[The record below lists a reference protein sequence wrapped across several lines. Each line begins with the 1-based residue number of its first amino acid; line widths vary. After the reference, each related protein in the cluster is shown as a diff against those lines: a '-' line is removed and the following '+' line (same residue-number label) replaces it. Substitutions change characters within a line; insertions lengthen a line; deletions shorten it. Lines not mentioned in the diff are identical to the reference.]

1 MRPLKP
7 MQDLNLKLLQTPLLW
22 HDPAGNRAVLE
33 ELIRKEADGSDL
45 LLLPETFTTGYTMEA
60 AQVAETMDGDTVGWM
75 RRLASELKV
84 DLCGSIII
92 ADDGRHFNRLIWATA
107 DGDLRTYDKR
117 HLFRMGG
124 EHDRYT
130 PGRERII
137 VRLGDWRICPM
148 VCYDLRFPVWS
159 RNRGDYDLL
168 LYVANWPA
176 ARLSA
181 WETLLPA
188 RAVENLSYSAGV
200 NRTGTDG
207 KGIENGGTSMVCD
220 YLGRHLAIADKDPTT
235 LRATL
240 SLADLQRYREKFPA
254 WKDADSFELN
264 LDKAAH

>member
-1 MRPLKP
+1 
-7 MQDLNLKLLQTPLLW
+7 MQDLKLTLLQTPLLW
-22 HDPAGNRAVLE
+22 HDPEGNRAVLG
-33 ELIRKEADGSDL
+33 ELIDRQAEGSDL
-45 LLLPETFTTGYTMEA
+45 LVLPETFSTGYTMEA
-60 AQVAETMDGDTVGWM
+60 AQVAETMDGATVQWL
-75 RRLASELKV
+75 RETAARHAV
-84 DLCGSIII
+84 DICGSLIIE
-92 ADDGRHFNRLIWATA
+92 DEGRHYNRLVWVKA

-148 VCYDLRFPVWS
+148 ICYDLRFPVWS

-176 ARLSA
+176 ARVSA

-188 RAVENLSYSAGV
+188 RAVENLAFVAGV

-207 KGIENGGTSMVCD
+207 KGIENAGRSMICD
-220 YLGRHLAIADKDPTT
+220 YLGTRIAEADKEPATV
-235 LRATL
+235 RATL
-240 SLADLQRYREKFPA
+240 SLEQLQRYREKFPA
-254 WKDADSFELN
+254 WKDADSFELTTGP
-264 LDKAAH
+264 APG

>member
-1 MRPLKP
+1 
-7 MQDLNLKLLQTPLLW
+7 MQDLNLTLLQTPLLW
-22 HDPAGNRAVLE
+22 HDPAGNREVLGD
-33 ELIRKEADGSDL
+33 LITREAAGSDL
-45 LLLPETFTTGYTMEA
+45 LVLPETFTTGYTMEA
-60 AQVAETMDGDTVGWM
+60 AQVAETMDGATVQWL
-75 RRLASELKV
+75 RELAAQHSV
-84 DLCGSIII
+84 DICGSIIVEE
-92 ADDGRHFNRLIWATA
+92 DGRHFNRLIWVKPE
-107 DGDLRTYDKR
+107 GDLRTYDKR

-130 PGRERII
+130 AGQERII

-188 RAVENLSYSAGV
+188 RAVENLSYAAGV
-200 NRTGTDG
+200 NRTGADG
-207 KGIENGGTSMVCD
+207 KGVENGGTSMICD
-220 YLGRHLAIADKDPTT
+220 YLGTRVAEAGKEPATV
-235 LRATL
+235 RATL

-254 WKDADSFELN
+254 WKDADSFDLHTEQP
-264 LDKAAH
+264 AH